1 MILAKDTYGSSAAC
15 FTEINDAVEALTWR
29 RVCFNS
35 HWATPPAGS
44 IVYNLE
50 SIPDQVDPVRWAGF
64 EVWDSIA
71 SNIAKYPPGMNVK
84 HVPVGYHP
92 SFERFERAK
101 VLDIDVVFTGA
112 LNDRRARILDALR
125 ERGLN
130 VVYIGPAI
138 GNHGA
143 ARDAILARSKLA
155 LNILFHDEAPFP
167 ALRVAHLVANRVPV
181 LSEACEGGWAFVRGA
196 QYSELVD
203 EACEML
209 AEGPDTLASAAER
222 RRGAFCSMPLVL
234 PS

>member
-44 IVYNLE
+44 VVYNLE
-50 SIPDQVDPVRWAGF
+50 SIPDQVDPARWAGH

-92 SFERFERAK
+92 SMERFERAK

-112 LNDRRARILDALR
+112 LNHRRAAVLDALR

-130 VVYIGPAI
+130 VVYIGPAV

-143 ARDAILARSKLA
+143 ARDAVLARAKLA
-155 LNILFHDEAPFP
+155 LSILFHDEAPFP

-181 LSEACEGGWAFVRGA
+181 LSEQCRDGWDYLPSCRIEEMADVAARRVNVGETDFED
-196 QYSELVD
+196 YSLKRFKQ
-203 EACEML
+203 
-209 AEGPDTLASAAER
+209 T
-222 RRGAFCSMPLVL
+222 PLVL